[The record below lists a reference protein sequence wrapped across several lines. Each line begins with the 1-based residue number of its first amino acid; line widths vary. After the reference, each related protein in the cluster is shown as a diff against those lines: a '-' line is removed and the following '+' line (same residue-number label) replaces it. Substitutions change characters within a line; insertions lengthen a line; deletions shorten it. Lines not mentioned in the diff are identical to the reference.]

1 MLTVGGYHPDFKVPA
16 HYPTVPRLGLN
27 WQVTDQLTIKGDAYF
42 ALTALTFMAGGHL
55 QVNWV
60 DGRLRAWLNA
70 GADFIVAWKPYH
82 YDARMYVDVGASYT
96 FEFFGRHQITVDV
109 GAYLH
114 LWGPEFS
121 GTARIDLTIISFTIA
136 FGAAAPPPPP
146 ILWDEFAK
154 SFLPA
159 QADVCTVAVKS
170 GLIGKAADDRMLG
183 VLNPKELTLAVATVI
198 PVSEARWRIKTGD
211 GDKLTEIGN
220 GQFGIAPMNV
230 GLGGAQQAH
239 DRDPAAGGRPAGT
252 GRRSVRPRAIH
263 LPADPQGHGAG
274 LWGAPPPAGRDG
286 NRTPDLNGERFIK
299 DTLVGFELTPASPKQ
314 PGATASVPQCQAGRR
329 PARRAQ
335 GVRLGHAGG
344 IHHQAAQRRVEGGH
358 RRRPVGSEGD
368 RRTRGSP
375 VGPRVPGR

>member
-1 MLTVGGYHPDFKVPA
+1 MPADRRVRILHLVREAEAISRKDDEDHKGDFVLTVGGYHPDFKVPA

-42 ALTALTFMAGGHL
+42 ALTASTFMAGGHL

-82 YDARMYVDVGASYT
+82 YDARMYVHVGASYT

-230 GLGGAQQAH
+230 GLGTHTASS
-239 DRDPAAGGRPAGT
+239 RSRSGGRRKTSRHGPT
-252 GRRSVRPRAIH
+252 IRSSTSNS
-263 LPADPQGHGAG
+263 
-274 LWGAPPPAGRDG
+274 PAGRSS
-286 NRTPDLNGERFIK
+286 RPCR
-299 DTLVGFELTPASPKQ
+299 PAS
-314 PGATASVPQCQAGRR
+314 GVHRLRRAATATAP
-329 PARRAQ
+329 
-335 GVRLGHAGG
+335 
-344 IHHQAAQRRVEGGH
+344 
-358 RRRPVGSEGD
+358 
-368 RRTRGSP
+368 RT
-375 VGPRVPGR
+375 